1 MASLE
6 QQYKSWLKANKGS
19 DFTFEDWYRYILAPK
34 LEKAAEQ
41 INKILGYI
49 IYITKNKVIGIHY
62 SSK

>member
-19 DFTFEDWYRYILAPK
+19 DFTYDDWQRYILRPK

-41 INKILGYI
+41 INKIFEAE
-49 IYITKNKVIGIHY
+49 
-62 SSK
+62 